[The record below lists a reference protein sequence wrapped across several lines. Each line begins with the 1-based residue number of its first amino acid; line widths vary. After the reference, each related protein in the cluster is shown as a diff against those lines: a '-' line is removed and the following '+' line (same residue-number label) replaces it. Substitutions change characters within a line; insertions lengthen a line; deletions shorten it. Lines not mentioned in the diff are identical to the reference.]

1 MYKWMKAYL
10 NEFGTDFPF
19 SEVADLNEYE
29 ICRIIQYCV
38 EHHAVYDGG
47 SEDDN
52 EKFLRGDGTWANSL
66 TQADLLDMIYPVGSI
81 YMSVSATSPNTL
93 FGGTWEQMPA
103 GRVLLAQGS
112 ADWGTYNA
120 GDTGGEATH
129 TLTTN
134 EMPSHNHSASTNS
147 AGEHTHT
154 YNWVLGGSSIQ
165 VPDGGGWYGTTT
177 QTGSSGTH
185 SHTVTVENT
194 GSGNAHNNMQP
205 YIAVYMWKRTA

>member
-1 MYKWMKAYL
+1 MKAYL

-38 EHHAVYDGG
+38 EHHTVYDGG

-120 GDTGGEATH
+120 RDTGGEATH
-129 TLTTN
+129 TLTETELPVITPKGN
-134 EMPSHNHSASTNS
+134 ISFDLKVSQSVAV
-147 AGEHTHT
+147 
-154 YNWVLGGSSIQ
+154 WGGSRTYS
-165 VPDGGGWYGTTT
+165 
-177 QTGSSGTH
+177 GSSDHYTDATPSVTGTI
-185 SHTVTVENT
+185 TFNGTPF
-194 GSGNAHNNMQP
+194 GGNGAHNNMQP